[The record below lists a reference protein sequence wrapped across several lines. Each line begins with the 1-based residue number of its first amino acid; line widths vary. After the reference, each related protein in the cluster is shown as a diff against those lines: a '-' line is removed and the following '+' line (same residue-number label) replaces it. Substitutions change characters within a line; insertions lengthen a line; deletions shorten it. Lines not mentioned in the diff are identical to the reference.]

1 LESASYFR
9 EKAEQCR
16 RLSRC
21 IGRLNDPT
29 ANSLKAL
36 AIEFDA
42 AAAVV
47 DARIAAALVI
57 GHGDALPPDETPR
70 VAH

>member
-21 IGRLNDPT
+21 IGRLDDPT
-29 ANSLKAL
+29 ADSLKAL

-47 DARIAAALVI
+47 DARIAAAQAI
-57 GHGDALPPDETPR
+57 GYGDGVLPDEIPR